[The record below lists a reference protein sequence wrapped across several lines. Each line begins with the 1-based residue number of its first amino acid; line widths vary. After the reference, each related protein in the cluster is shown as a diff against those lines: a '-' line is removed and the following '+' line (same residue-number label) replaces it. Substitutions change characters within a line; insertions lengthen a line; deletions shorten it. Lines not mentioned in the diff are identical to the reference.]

1 MKRIILILV
10 LLMISYCFCDEFLIG
25 KGNCQRYN
33 SGNSSFYEDYYTL
46 RLDDTYMMY
55 YIVIHNNEYEIT
67 IHINGLEINTLRK
80 NLEKY
85 FEWYSIAAENDAT
98 VMKEL
103 PNSGISSFLSF
114 MNGKKIKLTSMFQ
127 LSFYFFSQNIL
138 WHQLVICSDDIPIL
152 GTENEYIEL
161 DKIYLDFNA
170 AKLLF
175 DLISEDNVTLTKKE
189 YYDNKK
195 KSELFN

>member
-1 MKRIILILV
+1 
-10 LLMISYCFCDEFLIG
+10 
-25 KGNCQRYN
+25 
-33 SGNSSFYEDYYTL
+33 
-46 RLDDTYMMY
+46 MY